1 MSIAEKLQTIAENE
15 QKVFNAG
22 KVALLKDSQYMNT
35 TVTGNPVRMND
46 VSPVEH
52 QMGVV
57 VSVPGATVQRYG
69 KNILPINTVQFPT
82 GDKVIWEG
90 RISGSFVLSYK
101 HNLTDTANPSATLFR
116 WWYED
121 GTVGYG
127 YSVASGTTAEKIS
140 GTITKIGVVSWCEAK
155 GGSVYDIQLEYG
167 TEPTG
172 FEPGAAVQTVTAG
185 ADGTVNGVTSHYP
198 TTTLVVDNGVAI
210 DCSYLRDIDTYIERL
225 MSELTDV

>member
-22 KVALLKDSQYMNT
+22 KVALLKDSKYMNAAES
-35 TVTGNPVRMND
+35 GNPIRVDD

-52 QMGVV
+52 TMGVV
-57 VSVPGATVQRYG
+57 VNVPGATVQRYG

-101 HNLTDTANPSATLFR
+101 QNVTDMTSPSATLVQ
-116 WWYED
+116 WQYEN

-127 YSVASGTTAEKIS
+127 HSVASGILTEKLS
-140 GTITKIGVVSWCEAK
+140 GTITKIGVVSWCGAK
-155 GGSVYDIQLEYG
+155 SGSVYDIQLEYG
-167 TEPTG
+167 DEKTD
-172 FEPGAAVQTVTAG
+172 FEPGVAVQTVTAG

-198 TTTLVVDNGVAI
+198 TTTLVADNGVAI